1 MTVQARDVPGQ
12 IASSRFATIQVTV
25 NVRRNPN
32 APVFLQSLYNLTIS
46 EYISVQD
53 LVVSVSATDADSA
66 FTNSGRIRYKIIQAS
81 YTPPNQF
88 AQFVISESAGGIYLS
103 QPLTRDGIPN
113 SFSLIVQA
121 EDSATNPK
129 SATATVSINVVRNI
143 HTPIFNPNNYTAQVY
158 DASAI
163 GTSLFTVTATDGD
176 RLEPYNRDVS
186 PRRFQR
192 EKFGEFC
199 FSAVLLLSAFSCKK
213 KFCLILWECIQ
224 MVSQLFIRQNY
235 TVYIMLIALPCR
247 LLMQSLTT

>member
-1 MTVQARDVPGQ
+1 MLLSIGNILWSFLQMTVQARDVPGQ

-53 LVVSVSATDADSA
+53 LVVTVSATDADSA
-66 FTNSGRIRYKIIQAS
+66 FSNSGRIRYKIIQAS

-113 SFSLIVQA
+113 TFSLIVQA
-121 EDSATNPK
+121 QDSATNPK

-186 PRRFQR
+186 PGRFQR

-199 FSAVLLLSAFSCKK
+199 CFSSVSLLFAFSCKK
-213 KFCLILWECIQ
+213 K
-224 MVSQLFIRQNY
+224 
-235 TVYIMLIALPCR
+235 LPN
-247 LLMQSLTT
+247 SL

>member
-113 SFSLIVQA
+113 TFSLIVQA
-121 EDSATNPK
+121 QDSATNPK

-186 PRRFQR
+186 PGRFQR

-199 FSAVLLLSAFSCKK
+199 CFSSVSLLFAFSCKK
-213 KFCLILWECIQ
+213 NF
-224 MVSQLFIRQNY
+224 
-235 TVYIMLIALPCR
+235 A
-247 LLMQSLTT
+247 